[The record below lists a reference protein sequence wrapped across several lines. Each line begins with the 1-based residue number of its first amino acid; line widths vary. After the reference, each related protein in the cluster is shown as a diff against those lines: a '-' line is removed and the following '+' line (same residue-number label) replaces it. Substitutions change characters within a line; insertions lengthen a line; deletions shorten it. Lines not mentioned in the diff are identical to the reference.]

1 MSSIYVRGGPPDP
14 LSLQLFENNRFIVM
28 SKMQRGVHGWFQ
40 RETGVVRGARR
51 RGGGRIS
58 IVRGLNFE
66 HYDIQYA
73 ALVVFWQFF
82 RALVKGIDVGKYKAN
97 LIKHA
102 ALAAAVACTLA
113 LTGCATTKA
122 PPQTQVTNP
131 DYLIGPGDTVNI
143 MVWRNPEVS
152 MAVPVRP
159 DGKITTP
166 LVEDL
171 PAAGKTSTDL
181 ARDIEKALA
190 KFIQQPVVTVIVTN
204 FVGNFSE
211 QIRVVGQATKPQ
223 ALPYRRDMSLMD
235 VMIAVGGVTE
245 FASGNRASLIRVVD
259 GKQQK
264 YGVRLDDL
272 IKDGDISANMPM
284 RPGDVLVI
292 PESFF

>member
-1 MSSIYVRGGPPDP
+1 MLY
-14 LSLQLFENNRFIVM
+14 N
-28 SKMQRGVHGWFQ
+28 
-40 RETGVVRGARR
+40 T
-51 RGGGRIS
+51 RIS
-58 IVRGLNFE
+58 SFLTIFL
-66 HYDIQYA
+66 QA
-73 ALVVFWQFF
+73 PLVQESN
-82 RALVKGIDVGKYKAN
+82 VGKYMGN

-102 ALAAAVACTLA
+102 AVAAAVTCTLA
-113 LTGCATTKA
+113 LGGCASTA
-122 PPQTQVTNP
+122 MPPQTQVTNP

-171 PAAGKTSTDL
+171 PAAGKTPTDL

-204 FVGNFSE
+204 FVGQFSE
-211 QIRVVGQATKPQ
+211 QVRVVGQAAKPQ
-223 ALPYRRDMSLMD
+223 ALPYRRDMTLMD

-245 FASGNRASLIRVVD
+245 FAAGNRASLIRVVD

-264 YGVRLDDL
+264 YNVHLDAL

>member
-1 MSSIYVRGGPPDP
+1 
-14 LSLQLFENNRFIVM
+14 L
-28 SKMQRGVHGWFQ
+28 
-40 RETGVVRGARR
+40 
-51 RGGGRIS
+51 
-58 IVRGLNFE
+58 
-66 HYDIQYA
+66 
-73 ALVVFWQFF
+73 
-82 RALVKGIDVGKYKAN
+82 KGIDVGKYKAN

-102 ALAAAVACTLA
+102 AVATAVACTLA
-113 LTGCATTKA
+113 LSGCATSGKA

-171 PAAGKTSTDL
+171 QAAGKTPTDL

-204 FVGNFSE
+204 FVGNFDE
-211 QIRVVGQATKPQ
+211 QIRVVGQAAKPQ

-245 FASGNRASLIRVVD
+245 FAAGNRASLIRVVD
-259 GKQQK
+259 GRQQK
-264 YGVRLDDL
+264 YNVHLDDL